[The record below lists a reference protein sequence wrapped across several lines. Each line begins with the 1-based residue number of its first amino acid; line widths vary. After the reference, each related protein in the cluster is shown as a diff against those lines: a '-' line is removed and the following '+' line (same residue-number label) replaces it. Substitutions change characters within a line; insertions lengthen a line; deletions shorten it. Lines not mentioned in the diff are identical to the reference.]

1 MRVSKELVQLVIV
14 FAAIAADY
22 ITGIAKALYKH
33 EYKSCVMREGLYHKA
48 AEVFAVVV
56 MYYMEYGLPMAGITI
71 AFPFVSVMTGYVIIM
86 ELSSIIENIGEINP
100 DLIGPLAE
108 IFEKVR
114 EVKDKKDGDKK

>member
-1 MRVSKELVQLVIV
+1 MNKELVQLAIV
-14 FAAIAADY
+14 FSAIAADY
-22 ITGIAKALYKH
+22 ITGLAKALYKH
-33 EYKSCVMREGLYHKA
+33 EYKSSVMREGLYHKV
-48 AEVFAVVV
+48 AELFAVVV

-71 AFPFVSVMTGYVIIM
+71 AFPFVSVMTCYIIIM

-114 EVKDKKDGDKK
+114 EVKDKQEGDKK

>member
-1 MRVSKELVQLVIV
+1 MNEELVKLVIV

-22 ITGIAKALYKH
+22 ITGIVKAMYKH

-48 AEVFAVVV
+48 AELFAVVV
-56 MYYMEYGLPMAGITI
+56 MYYIEYGLPIAGITI
-71 AFPFVSVMTGYVIIM
+71 AFPFVSVITGYIIIM
-86 ELSSIIENIGEINP
+86 ELGSIIENIGEINP

-114 EVKDKKDGDKK
+114 EVKDKQEGGKK

>member
-1 MRVSKELVQLVIV
+1 MSKELLQLSIV

-22 ITGIAKALYKH
+22 ITGLVKALYKH

-48 AEVFAVVV
+48 AELFAVVV

-71 AFPFVSVMTGYVIIM
+71 AFPFVSVMTGYIIIM

-114 EVKDKKDGDKK
+114 EVKDKKEGDKK

>member
-1 MRVSKELVQLVIV
+1 MSKELVQLAIV

-48 AEVFAVVV
+48 AEVFSVVV
-56 MYYMEYGLPMAGITI
+56 TYYMEYGLPMAGITI
-71 AFPFVSVMTGYVIIM
+71 AFPFVSVMTGYIIIM

-114 EVKDKKDGDKK
+114 EAKDKKEGDKK